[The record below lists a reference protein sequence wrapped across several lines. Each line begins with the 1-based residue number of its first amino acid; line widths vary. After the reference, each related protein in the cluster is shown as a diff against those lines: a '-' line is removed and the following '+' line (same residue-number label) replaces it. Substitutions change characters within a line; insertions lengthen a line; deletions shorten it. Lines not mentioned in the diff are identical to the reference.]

1 MTNQV
6 WGWAGSFFYGICF
19 FPQIYSIYK
28 NKSPEL
34 NVNYVYLQFL
44 GSSCMFLYG
53 LTNNLIPIAV
63 LNGFAWICIVLIM
76 GGHFRNQKNNQIL
89 N

>member
-34 NVNYVYLQFL
+34 NVYYVYLQF
-44 GSSCMFLYG
+44 
-53 LTNNLIPIAV
+53 
-63 LNGFAWICIVLIM
+63 
-76 GGHFRNQKNNQIL
+76 
-89 N
+89 